1 MTMRACLLLMPILV
15 GSPLYAADPVEGLDE
30 YVTAAMVQWQVPGAS
45 IAIVKDGEV
54 VLMRGYGVTRNDDG
68 HAVTPET
75 IFPLAS
81 ITKNF
86 TATAL
91 GVLVE
96 EGKVG
101 WDDPVVKH
109 LPGIRFSDD
118 YRTQHTT
125 ICDLLCH
132 RTGLERGDMLP
143 RRNDVTNEE
152 ILRRIRYLQPVHGFR
167 EKWEY
172 NNLMYY
178 LAGEVVAK
186 ASGRDWEQFLAE
198 RLLQPL
204 DMNSTTTRHPESP
217 SNRTAVPHRLIDGKP
232 IPDEPLVSVS
242 KFSPAGSMHS
252 TAADMAKWLLASLAS
267 LDHER
272 ALLKPET
279 RRLMQSI
286 HMSVPAAWDRTGNP
300 YAARFYGW
308 GFGWRVLD
316 YRGRKL
322 CYHGGSSGAMFA
334 VMPEER
340 LGVVILTNLHWTT
353 LSGMLM
359 YDLLDAW
366 LVGPERDLIYRD
378 LAKDLV
384 AAGLA
389 VVRYDNRG
397 VRCNEMTMPPSPE
410 SGQDQDAE
418 FAASIPSVLP
428 EPRGSSGIQAAGT
441 PCVRANQQPDRWTKR
456 RKPNS

>member
-1 MTMRACLLLMPILV
+1 
-15 GSPLYAADPVEGLDE
+15 
-30 YVTAAMVQWQVPGAS
+30 
-45 IAIVKDGEV
+45 
-54 VLMRGYGVTRNDDG
+54 
-68 HAVTPET
+68 
-75 IFPLAS
+75 
-81 ITKNF
+81 
-86 TATAL
+86 
-91 GVLVE
+91 
-96 EGKVG
+96 
-101 WDDPVVKH
+101 
-109 LPGIRFSDD
+109 
-118 YRTQHTT
+118 
-125 ICDLLCH
+125 
-132 RTGLERGDMLP
+132 
-143 RRNDVTNEE
+143 
-152 ILRRIRYLQPVHGFR
+152 
-167 EKWEY
+167 
-172 NNLMYY
+172 
-178 LAGEVVAK
+178 
-186 ASGRDWEQFLAE
+186 
-198 RLLQPL
+198 
-204 DMNSTTTRHPESP
+204 
-217 SNRTAVPHRLIDGKP
+217 
-232 IPDEPLVSVS
+232 
-242 KFSPAGSMHS
+242 MHS

-418 FAASIPSVLP
+418 FERAKHYLSCCVDPEVRRTVTVQTQMALVAASNNWWKQWFTNATPAIDHLAAYTGYASFHIGEIDSQFSALRQLSLAQSRIDTQRFARAPRLVWHPGRGHALRSG
-428 EPRGSSGIQAAGT
+428 EPAAG
-441 PCVRANQQPDRWTKR
+441 PMDEEAKAQLVKEIADVLI
-456 RKPNS
+456 SGD